1 MPVES
6 SSSSDMAESSSSSLS
21 SPSSSKPKLVKSM
34 SERQQILA
42 EDAAKIFDDTI
53 SAGKKVQPSIL
64 NVCILNYLFC
74 FFNVCIFCS

>member
-34 SERQQILA
+34 SERQQKATHILA

-53 SAGKKVQPSIL
+53 SAGKKVQPVYFKCLYFELI
-64 NVCILNYLFC
+64 Y
-74 FFNVCIFCS
+74 IF